1 MTRTLMHEL
10 YSVDLYKEATNILFV
25 GDSPNDA
32 PMFAA
37 FPNAIGVANVM
48 DCLDRLEYQPR
59 WVTRQPGG
67 AGFVEMT
74 QRLLAL
80 KN

>member
-1 MTRTLMHEL
+1 
-10 YSVDLYKEATNILFV
+10 
-25 GDSPNDA
+25 
-32 PMFAA
+32 
-37 FPNAIGVANVM
+37 
-48 DCLDRLEYQPR
+48 LDRLEYQPR